1 LRRRRADSV
10 GRSPTA
16 SGKTVTIDCFPER
29 AKHYR
34 HADAIVAVDVIRA
47 TTTVVTA
54 AVLGRSCFVVPTIDE
69 AFALADR
76 LRDPLLVGE
85 VSGEMPDGFHLHNSP
100 AAIATRT
107 DIQRPMILVS
117 TSGTRLIVEAEAA
130 EAVYVACL
138 RNLTAQASYVAAH
151 HSAVVL
157 LGAGSRGEFRDEDQL
172 CCAWIAQELVR
183 AGYTPTD
190 DTTRAVIER
199 WDGVPVDAV
208 ERGASAAYLRRT
220 GQHHDLEFITAH
232 VNDLTAVYRSS
243 RGRIERAGAPRHDEP
258 GRGTAVADV

>member
-1 LRRRRADSV
+1 M
-10 GRSPTA
+10 GTSPTA
-16 SGKTVTIDCFPER
+16 SVKTVTIDCFPER

-34 HADAIVAVDVIRA
+34 HAEAIVAVDVIRA

-54 AVLGRSCFVVPTIDE
+54 AVLGRTCFVVSTTDE

-76 LRDPLLVGE
+76 LNDPLLVGE
-85 VSGEMPDGFHLHNSP
+85 VGGDMPDGFHVHNSP
-100 AAIATRT
+100 AALATRT
-107 DIQRPMILVS
+107 DVQRPMILVS
-117 TSGTRLIVEAEAA
+117 TSGTRLILEAEGAG
-130 EAVYVACL
+130 AVYVACL
-138 RNLTAQASYVAAH
+138 RNLTAQASHLAAH

-183 AGYTPTD
+183 VGYTPTD

-199 WDGVPVDAV
+199 WDGAPVDAI

-220 GQHHDLEFITAH
+220 GQQHDLEFITAH
-232 VNDLTAVYRSS
+232 VDDLTAVYRSS
-243 RGRIERAGAPRHDEP
+243 RGRIERVGARRHDASAS
-258 GRGTAVADV
+258 GTAVADV